1 MGARKM
7 AGNTER
13 KVPAGASTK
22 KRSQKR
28 PKKGALI
35 KGMLKTIPASML
47 TDPSFEEELA
57 HIMRGYSGIYAL
69 YKNKSLY
76 YVGLTNNLRN
86 RIKSHQKDRSK
97 HWDSFA
103 IFRIKRIDFLKDIE
117 TLLIRVADPP
127 GNKSKGNVPKDKDL
141 TRILRAL
148 YKERSRSLKEIG
160 RALR

>member
-1 MGARKM
+1 MAR
-7 AGNTER
+7 
-13 KVPAGASTK
+13 PANDRDKKRLSTK
-22 KRSQKR
+22 KKSGRR
-28 PKKGALI
+28 PKRGALI

-47 TDPSFEEELA
+47 NDPSFEEELA

-69 YKNKSLY
+69 YKNSNLY

-103 IFRIKRIDFLKDIE
+103 IFRIKRIDYLKDIE

-127 GNKSKGNVPKDKDL
+127 GNRKSKGTVPKDKDL
-141 TRILRAL
+141 TRILRVL
-148 YKERSRSLKEIG
+148 YRERSKSLKEIG